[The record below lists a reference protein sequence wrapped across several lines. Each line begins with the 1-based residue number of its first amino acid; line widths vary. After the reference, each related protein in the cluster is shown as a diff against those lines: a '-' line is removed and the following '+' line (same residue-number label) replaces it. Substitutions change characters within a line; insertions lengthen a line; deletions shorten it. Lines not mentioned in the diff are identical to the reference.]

1 MARRLSRRHFLQAV
15 AGAGIALAAAAC
27 ERDSGGEV
35 PTVDPEADET
45 PIVTNVPGYGDEQR
59 WADRTLVIATPGDEG
74 SDYLTAQVEA
84 IFEPFQ
90 RLTGATIRTTR
101 TDIELLQQQVDS
113 GDVEWSI
120 CDVPA
125 EMVLPLANR
134 GTIAEIDYSV
144 VNDGDLHPALVLTHG
159 VGVSLYATLL
169 AYHKESLE
177 PDQQEPQSW
186 ADFWS
191 TSRFPGFRG
200 LQEAPIGTLEFA
212 ALAGGA
218 SIKNL
223 YPLDVDAAFAQLDL
237 IVDDVLLWWR
247 QGAQPTQM
255 IAAGEL
261 AMVATWHDRILTLIE
276 GGAPVGFTW
285 HQSQINGNCWVVP
298 NGAPE
303 TEVAMDFINFAT
315 RAEVCAAFSRLFP
328 FGPINMR
335 AYDLLGEEARDSL
348 PGAPGLADRQ
358 FAIDLEWWFLNG
370 DTVGERFQTWL
381 SEGEPQ
387 DEN

>member
-1 MARRLSRRHFLQAV
+1 MARRLSRRRLLQAV
-15 AGAGIALAAAAC
+15 AGAGIALAATAC
-27 ERDSGGEV
+27 IGEESDEV

-45 PIVTNVPGYGDEQR
+45 PIVTSVPGYTDDRR
-59 WADRTLVIATPGDEG
+59 WADRTLVVATPGDEG
-74 SDYLTAQVEA
+74 SEYLTAQVEA

-101 TDIELLQQQVDS
+101 TDLEILQQQVNS

-125 EMVLPLANR
+125 EMVLPLANS

-144 VNDGDLHPALVLTHG
+144 VDSSDLFAELVLPHG

-169 AYHKESLE
+169 AYNEEGLE
-177 PDQQEPQSW
+177 PGQKPPRSW
-186 ADFWS
+186 ADFWA
-191 TSRFPGFRG
+191 TGKYPGFRG

-212 ALAGGA
+212 LLAGGA
-218 SIKNL
+218 TMADL
-223 YPLDVDAAFAQLDL
+223 YPLDVDAAFEQLDR
-237 IVDDVLLWWR
+237 IVEDVLLWWR

-255 IAAGEL
+255 IANGEL
-261 AMVATWHDRILTLIE
+261 AMVATWHDRILTLVE

-285 HQSQINGNCWVVP
+285 NQSQINGNCWVVP

-303 TEVAMDFINFAT
+303 SDVAMDFINFAT
-315 RAEVCAAFSRLFP
+315 RPEVSAAFSRLFP
-328 FGPINMR
+328 FGPVNRR
-335 AYDLLGEEARDSL
+335 AYDLLDDEARASL
-348 PGAPGLADRQ
+348 PGAPNLADQQ

-370 DTVGERFQTWL
+370 DTVNERFQSWL
-381 SEGEPQ
+381 AEGEPTIE
-387 DEN
+387 D